1 MPLTVAPGRVEAS
14 LMEAGKA
21 MANTVEIA
29 GGRTARPGWIAPA
42 DAAAALA
49 AVGGPIRAL
58 HAAHPRGEVALRRN
72 EVVREALG
80 GRTWFGGLA
89 NLTESRFSDVAVHI
103 RFHDRD
109 GRPVGAPLSAR
120 AARLAPGVV
129 MHLQAR
135 LPAGAAGLRIHAL
148 RWTRGGRT
156 VELGPARSLPFGAVE
171 D

>member
-29 GGRTARPGWIAPA
+29 GGRTARPWWIAPA
-42 DAAAALA
+42 GTVAVLA
-49 AVGGPIRAL
+49 AVGGPIWAL
-58 HAAHPRGEVALRRN
+58 HAADRRDDVVLGRN
-72 EVVREALG
+72 EVMQEALG
-80 GRTWFGGLA
+80 GRTWFGALVNAADGAVA
-89 NLTESRFSDVAVHI
+89 NVSVHI

-109 GRPVGAPLSAR
+109 GRPVGTPLSAR
-120 AARLAPGVV
+120 AARLAPGAI

-135 LPAGAAGLRIHAL
+135 LPAEATGLRIQAL
-148 RWTRGGRT
+148 RWTAGGRP
-156 VELGPARSLPFGAVE
+156 VEVGPARPLPFGAVR